1 MSANT
6 VSAKRGTDAY
16 GRGSTTGYRPGQS
29 TAAAGRAILAPVM
42 RAWYRRGLNANAFV
56 PRPERTTAHVCGPRP
71 VRVLILGG
79 AGPAIGWGVRCP
91 ELALPG
97 QLARSLAEATGRG
110 VDVRVVADH
119 ELALAGAMSALTGQ
133 DLNVNA
139 VVVVTGMREAVSLRS
154 ARAWHRN
161 MATLIHGLK
170 DACPTSAHVVV
181 AGMQPV
187 PSIPVF
193 RAAGLSSLADR
204 HADRLNALT
213 RELCASEERVA
224 FTRLPAPSAP
234 TENRY
239 RSPADY
245 REWAD
250 VLTVALADD
259 LPALE
264 DSSSN
269 ARHGQGQ
276 NAMGPGAEPRAH
288 RCESPDCPAGSSNRA
303 G

>member
-1 MSANT
+1 
-6 VSAKRGTDAY
+6 
-16 GRGSTTGYRPGQS
+16 
-29 TAAAGRAILAPVM
+29 M

-110 VDVRVVADH
+110 VDVRVVADR
-119 ELALAGAMSALTGQ
+119 ELALPGALSALAGH
-133 DLNVNA
+133 DLNVDA
-139 VVVVTGMREAVSLRS
+139 VVVATGMREAVSLRS
-154 ARAWHRN
+154 VRAWHRD
-161 MATLIHGLK
+161 MSTLVRGLK
-170 DACPTSAHVVV
+170 DACPPSAHVLV

-187 PSIPVF
+187 RSIPAF
-193 RAAGLSSLADR
+193 RAAGLSTLADR

-213 RELCASEERVA
+213 QELCASEERVA

-250 VLTVALADD
+250 VLTLALADD
-259 LPALE
+259 LPALA
-264 DSSSN
+264 DSSNSSTGQ
-269 ARHGQGQ
+269 RQGQ
-276 NAMGPGAEPRAH
+276 SAMAQGAKPSPRP
-288 RCESPDCPAGSSNRA
+288 CESTGCPAASSNRA